1 VEATGVYFVM
11 CHDGANVASVLI
23 DGDHASEKV
32 KTKTLV
38 KTQASSKKKKFRA
51 MICSL
56 INRGYNIALI
66 NGLEFIDTKVSIAKS
81 LGLRAADR
89 S

>member
-11 CHDGANVASVLI
+11 CHDGADVASVFTDAGHTLEE
-23 DGDHASEKV
+23 DQAKV
-32 KTKTLV
+32 NVSMQETLRKTR
-38 KTQASSKKKKFRA
+38 FRA

-66 NGLEFIDTKVSIAKS
+66 NGLQFIDTKVSSAKS
-81 LGLRAADR
+81 LRIGPVD